1 MKAWL
6 NAMNPAAA
14 IEGEAQALRAAR
26 ASAISII
33 IGVIV
38 GVVSAVWSFTHM
50 DSLVARAMAQA
61 EAGQAAAIQ
70 PMVQASL
77 WVGVALTVVQVV
89 FAVVQWRD
97 PKRFIAILFLVLI
110 ALGGIMT
117 LAGVVMAGSMN
128 VPPTPIWEI
137 ALTVVILIVQAVLH
151 VAGLRGIDRLDAI
164 QMAAAR

>member
-6 NAMNPAAA
+6 HAMNPAAA

-26 ASAISII
+26 ASAISIV

-61 EAGQAAAIQ
+61 DASQAAAMQ
-70 PMVQASL
+70 AGVQAGL